1 MKIKE
6 DLTRRL
12 TFLRRT
18 KEVMPL
24 ENFLKRVVFLKTLK
38 VCMLDDSAMPDEAK
52 LIEVFS
58 KYDHLRTI
66 R

>member
-1 MKIKE
+1 MKINE

-18 KEVMPL
+18 KEVIPL

-38 VCMLDDSAMPDEAK
+38 VCMLDDSTMPVEAK
-52 LIEVFS
+52 LTEVFS